1 MLTDFGFSKVTKAS
15 DEKSRSFCGSAAYA
29 APEIIQGIPYK
40 PTSHDTWSLG
50 VVLFIMVCGT
60 MPFDDSNVRQM
71 VKEQL
76 AHKIRYPPQAA
87 YNLSS
92 QCKDLIEKMIQPNP
106 EIRLSIN
113 QIRAHPWIA
122 NTIYKSELSGAS
134 TSAPRNSLST
144 EAKPTETAAEES
156 REKQPKNSQPDFW
169 F

>member
-1 MLTDFGFSKVTKAS
+1 
-15 DEKSRSFCGSAAYA
+15 
-29 APEIIQGIPYK
+29 
-40 PTSHDTWSLG
+40 
-50 VVLFIMVCGT
+50 MVCGT

-92 QCKDLIEKMIQPNP
+92 QCKDLIEKMIEPNP

-113 QIRAHPWIA
+113 QIKSHPWIA
-122 NTIYKSELSGAS
+122 NTMYKSGLGAS
-134 TSAPRNSLST
+134 TSVPRNSLST
-144 EAKPTETAAEES
+144 DAKPAAEATTEEA
-156 REKQPKNSQPDFW
+156 REKKPKNSQPEFW